1 MTSKQAARQVISL
14 QSNNSI
20 FNTIDAIILGLHNL
34 IQTIPKKKFNGLVR
48 ENDIS
53 CSYADAVLSPMFS
66 NPDENKHLLW

>member
-20 FNTIDAIILGLHNL
+20 FNAIDAIILGLHNL

-48 ENDIS
+48 ENAIS
-53 CSYADAVLSPMFS
+53 CSYADAVLSPMFT